1 MAAAR
6 RCRVDQRDSPLVAGA
21 YPGATVAEE
30 IAAVILDKPIV
41 TAKQPLKIFVDGGV
55 RSYPEPVVCQCK
67 GEAVL
72 TGCSMRWSGEC
83 LHSALGGVARKN
95 F

>member
-6 RCRVDQRDSPLVAGA
+6 RCRGDQRDSPLVAGA

-30 IAAVILDKPIV
+30 IATVILDKPIV
-41 TAKQPLKIFVDGGV
+41 TAERPQILVYARV
-55 RSYPEPVVCQCK
+55 RIHPEPVVCECK